1 MNKKF
6 STLLATLLVAGGMSS
21 AFAAITAPTVNV
33 TTLEAGKSYQLYN
46 GTDGRMLI
54 MKQAP
59 DGTFKA
65 VFEQPANVS
74 DLASTLWTISYN
86 DNVVNGPDF
95 TLVNKGTKCPL
106 SVDLSKVQTTATS
119 VTMGGNVSSWKWLP
133 IVSDESSYLH
143 KAAFCSYFK
152 VDSVVYLS
160 YNSSTYEVEAA
171 KELATKWSSSS
182 NLIEVKP
189 VEAAAYALT
198 AEDLNTKL
206 GTDPEGTSF
215 KLSADPELTDKLGEE
230 YYSTLG
236 NMFTDST
243 FRAWNAS
250 DNNTTPHDIFV
261 LNTWRNQPG
270 EHYVFLQMLNEIKD
284 DDKFN
289 DTYLVADT
297 NYIDGTA
304 TNLELVKFTSDT
316 LATGIYSGETYFSA
330 GADGRNS
337 SAYLFEFLYYPTAD
351 SIAINVK
358 GYNKKAASSSNYNNR
373 ITAWTQVEGKETVI
387 INQLTASN
395 EVTLFDIPAG
405 QGANV
410 RFWLGDG
417 TTNRTSKPN
426 WVYTITNDKGQY
438 LAVPI
443 QNTENTSNNG
453 VQWVTLSEQEALNM
467 PAYQWVVLK
476 NNDETE
482 EIANVSPVRIINRE
496 FYHDAEFTN
505 VQLRQEEGGEYL
517 FVTGGL
523 VNVDSLKFNE
533 VPQTVL
539 ENKYLGY
546 MNIEEDEL
554 DVMNYNLNY
563 LNPYVADKYIGLN
576 GNDTILTVKEAITSF
591 YFEKGT
597 EEKYG
602 YQADGTEGIDGLV
615 ESLVRFQYTPYVK
628 TADGERYIGMDKED
642 RYFVAPSSTTKKNF
656 YFKENNYYQPE
667 GVEAA
672 RPYYALVDL
681 TAGSANNQVSKAGT
695 SDMDMA
701 ATLRNQVMSETRTSA
716 FAVVPNDAPL
726 YRRFNSVELDGA
738 VAGEKDATKILRFK
752 ESYRGEYLMDE
763 NNPNFQN
770 EGVTYLGIDDASKA
784 TGLSFYVDTAVLNGS
799 KAGHIKPQYFI
810 YLNREVV
817 AEVPGDECKEEGNH
831 YDENGNPTDAA
842 HCVHATPGKAGY
854 TVAEYFVSFQD
865 SVDQQA
871 DNFEK
876 AMGNIANDDAYAINA
891 AHAIRSKY
899 ALNIVETNAPTLD
912 KLVFEQNDE
921 KVLTTTDLQD
931 YSSTS
936 SDKKVKVGVPVQV
949 LGDREK
955 AVYDI
960 YLEVAPEDAKF
971 NVTFDQDNHTFT
983 IGQNPDW
990 ATIKDVTLDVIVWT
1004 AEIDGTINKTTVTVA
1019 LDSEFST
1026 ATEYQPITHNVAVE
1040 KDEDN
1045 VQYIDLQTMK
1055 DGFASTDDLNSWIKN
1070 VNLDGTEYQIFTDE
1084 ECEDQVT
1091 FSKLDF
1097 DITDKKDYAVA
1108 AQTGAK
1114 GASAN
1119 YVRMKVYNDQVDDLK
1134 LDEQYYLKV
1143 TFKDAASNTLNSFVV
1158 PITFTA
1164 PSVAEQFVVS
1174 TNYQNGSDKA
1184 IKGYYNNWTAT
1195 NTRKIDMKHFFKSY
1209 DKGAALTLDDEA
1221 VVTEYKAL
1229 GELTSNDLATLSAT
1243 GVETALIS
1251 LNTQKSTANDLVLDD
1266 DTNREVGY
1274 GKVLTI
1280 NATNNY
1286 YADTQWAYTDE
1297 ADTKTTLTITILSP
1311 IYEGV
1316 IAATDGSKNLSVV
1329 VNNEGGAE
1337 ITNDMINLT
1346 DYANNKY
1353 NVVPD
1358 AKGTAYNN
1366 ELNTSD
1372 GTATGTEGN
1381 GITGQAWY
1389 NIHCIGTL
1397 HAGDFGAND

>member
-1 MNKKF
+1 MRKKYL
-6 STLLATLLVAGGMSS
+6 SALLFGALLFAS
-21 AFAAITAPTVNV
+21 A
-33 TTLEAGKSYQLYN
+33 
-46 GTDGRMLI
+46 
-54 MKQAP
+54 
-59 DGTFKA
+59 GTFTSCKDYDDDINGLRTEITDLKSA
-65 VFEQPANVS
+65 VTELQNAVQNGKYVTAVS
-74 DLASTLWTISYN
+74 GN
-86 DNVVNGPDF
+86 
-95 TLVNKGTKCPL
+95 
-106 SVDLSKVQTTATS
+106 
-119 VTMGGNVSSWKWLP
+119 GNVITFTFSDGSTTP
-133 IVSDESSYLH
+133 ITIETESGEPSQTVTIGEDGEVIINGEGIGYYTT
-143 KAAFCSYFK
+143 KTPSEA
-152 VDSVVYLS
+152 
-160 YNSSTYEVEAA
+160 EVEAGLVKKGA
-171 KELATKWSSSS
+171 NGTWEVLGENGEYTDTKIPVSGITVSGSEAEGYTFTIVNANGESQVVKLPSVASSITNIDFSTNLVKNPVGAEEVGTGLVLGS
-182 NLIEVKP
+182 NDF
-189 VEAAAYALT
+189 AYAIESFMLADGENVTDFKASDWKGNKALPADESAILLSESTIDVRIDPVGADATVLSYTLT
-198 AEDLNTKL
+198 NTLNED
-206 GTDPEGTSF
+206 
-215 KLSADPELTDKLGEE
+215 APELTLKAEAEDGEE
-230 YYSTLG
+230 PIKSNDIAGRASNNLG
-236 NMFTDST
+236 N
-243 FRAWNAS
+243 
-250 DNNTTPHDIFV
+250 
-261 LNTWRNQPG
+261 G
-270 EHYVFLQMLNEIKD
+270 
-284 DDKFN
+284 
-289 DTYLVADT
+289 
-297 NYIDGTA
+297 
-304 TNLELVKFTSDT
+304 
-316 LATGIYSGETYFSA
+316 
-330 GADGRNS
+330 
-337 SAYLFEFLYYPTAD
+337 LY
-351 SIAINVK
+351 
-358 GYNKKAASSSNYNNR
+358 
-373 ITAWTQVEGKETVI
+373 
-387 INQLTASN
+387 
-395 EVTLFDIPAG
+395 
-405 QGANV
+405 
-410 RFWLGDG
+410 
-417 TTNRTSKPN
+417 
-426 WVYTITNDKGQY
+426 
-438 LAVPI
+438 
-443 QNTENTSNNG
+443 
-453 VQWVTLSEQEALNM
+453 TLSMDNK
-467 PAYQWVVLK
+467 VLSK
-476 NNDETE
+476 TE
-482 EIANVSPVRIINRE
+482 
-496 FYHDAEFTN
+496 
-505 VQLRQEEGGEYL
+505 
-517 FVTGGL
+517 
-523 VNVDSLKFNE
+523 
-533 VPQTVL
+533 
-539 ENKYLGY
+539 
-546 MNIEEDEL
+546 
-554 DVMNYNLNY
+554 
-563 LNPYVADKYIGLN
+563 
-576 GNDTILTVKEAITSF
+576 
-591 YFEKGT
+591 
-597 EEKYG
+597 
-602 YQADGTEGIDGLV
+602 
-615 ESLVRFQYTPYVK
+615 
-628 TADGERYIGMDKED
+628 
-642 RYFVAPSSTTKKNF
+642 
-656 YFKENNYYQPE
+656 
-667 GVEAA
+667 
-672 RPYYALVDL
+672 
-681 TAGSANNQVSKAGT
+681 
-695 SDMDMA
+695 
-701 ATLRNQVMSETRTSA
+701 
-716 FAVVPNDAPL
+716 
-726 YRRFNSVELDGA
+726 
-738 VAGEKDATKILRFK
+738 
-752 ESYRGEYLMDE
+752 
-763 NNPNFQN
+763 
-770 EGVTYLGIDDASKA
+770 
-784 TGLSFYVDTAVLNGS
+784 
-799 KAGHIKPQYFI
+799 
-810 YLNREVV
+810 
-817 AEVPGDECKEEGNH
+817 
-831 YDENGNPTDAA
+831 
-842 HCVHATPGKAGY
+842 
-854 TVAEYFVSFQD
+854 
-865 SVDQQA
+865 A

-921 KVLTTTDLQD
+921 KVLTTTSLQD
-931 YSSTS
+931 YLSTT

-1143 TFKDAASNTLNSFVV
+1143 TFKDASGSTANTLNSFVV

-1372 GTATGTEGN
+1372 GTATGTKGN
-1381 GITGQAWY
+1381 DIWESAQIVNVWVDETGDNDYLRSISLRALSADGKIPGAITIIAQPTADFTEPTEVTVHVKDVWGYVVAQPLSM
-1389 NIHCIGTL
+1389 TL
-1397 HAGDFGAND
+1397 NKAE